1 MILSIKRIMN
11 YSKILYCGSLKR
23 YLMIKLI
30 GTLIVMVVKMTF
42 QHSHELFLIE
52 YYQEIDE
59 PIPKYFPL
67 DRYDDANESGQEKWR
82 KLFDYDREN
91 FVYNKKTD
99 RLLYRMSKLD
109 ENVNRYGTKPS
120 IAYVNAL
127 SPKVKAS
134 SDNSI
139 DQELKGAEFFNWIG
153 ENNPFLKGTFLS
165 RFKRN

>member
-1 MILSIKRIMN
+1 M
-11 YSKILYCGSLKR
+11 
-23 YLMIKLI
+23 
-30 GTLIVMVVKMTF
+30 
-42 QHSHELFLIE
+42 
-52 YYQEIDE
+52 
-59 PIPKYFPL
+59 

-91 FVYNKKTD
+91 FVYNKQTD

-139 DQELKGAEFFNWIG
+139 DQELKGAEFFKWIN
-153 ENNPFLKGTFLS
+153 EENPFLKKSFLK
-165 RFKRN
+165 RFKRD